1 VSAESSSEHRGWQF
15 VTNHTQV
22 LLCIARDPDVR
33 LRDVADA
40 VGITI
45 GSAQRILSDLV
56 DAGFVERQRQG
67 RRNRYV
73 VNRDAPM
80 LRHAA
85 QDGQEIGGLVE
96 LLRQDDRSRAKDSA
110 PPSRRRRQLR

>member
-1 VSAESSSEHRGWQF
+1 MSTDHTDGGWQF

-33 LRDVADA
+33 LRDIADS
-40 VGITI
+40 VGVTL
-45 GSAQRILSDLV
+45 GSAQRILADLV
-56 DAGFVERQRQG
+56 EAGYVRRERQG

-73 VNRDAPM
+73 INRDAPM

-85 QDGQEIGGLVE
+85 QEGHDIGGLLD
-96 LLRQDDRSRAKDSA
+96 LLRLEEGD
-110 PPSRRRRQLR
+110 

>member
-1 VSAESSSEHRGWQF
+1 LSTDSSNADSDRSWQF

-22 LLCIARDPDVR
+22 LLCIARDPDAR
-33 LRDVADA
+33 LRDVADS
-40 VGITI
+40 VGITV

-56 DAGFVERQRQG
+56 DAGFVQREREG

-80 LRHAA
+80 LRHVA
-85 QDGQEIGGLVE
+85 QDGQDIGGLLE
-96 LLRQDDRSRAKDSA
+96 LLRLEDAA
-110 PPSRRRRQLR
+110 G

>member
-1 VSAESSSEHRGWQF
+1 MSVNSSSESSQRGWQF

-22 LLCIARDPDVR
+22 LLCLARDPDVR
-33 LRDVADA
+33 LRDIADS
-40 VGITI
+40 VGITV

-56 DAGFVERQRQG
+56 EAGFVERERHG

-73 VNRDAPM
+73 VNRDSPM

-85 QDGQEIGGLVE
+85 QDGQDIGGLLD
-96 LLRQDDRSRAKDSA
+96 LLRRAEESD
-110 PPSRRRRQLR
+110 

>member
-1 VSAESSSEHRGWQF
+1 LSTDQSSENGERGWQF

-22 LLCIARDPDVR
+22 LLCIARDPDAR

-40 VGITI
+40 VGITV

-56 DAGFVERQRQG
+56 EAGFVERRRQG

-80 LRHAA
+80 LRHVA
-85 QDGQEIGGLVE
+85 QEGQDIGGLLE
-96 LLRQDDRSRAKDSA
+96 LLRLGDATG
-110 PPSRRRRQLR
+110 

>member
-1 VSAESSSEHRGWQF
+1 MPDTLSNEPGRGWQF

-33 LRDVADA
+33 LRDIAEA

-45 GSAQRILSDLV
+45 GSAQRILSDLIE
-56 DAGFVERQRQG
+56 AGFVERERQG

-73 VNRDAPM
+73 IHLDSPM
-80 LRHAA
+80 LRHSA
-85 QDGQEIGGLVE
+85 QHGQEIGGLLE
-96 LLRQDDRSRAKDSA
+96 LLRLDRAS
-110 PPSRRRRQLR
+110 

>member
-1 VSAESSSEHRGWQF
+1 LSTDSSNANSDRNWQF

-22 LLCIARDPDVR
+22 LLCIARDPDAR
-33 LRDVADA
+33 LRDVADS
-40 VGITI
+40 VGITV

-56 DAGFVERQRQG
+56 DAGFVQRQREG

-80 LRHAA
+80 LRHVA
-85 QDGQEIGGLVE
+85 QEGQDIGGLLE
-96 LLRQDDRSRAKDSA
+96 LLRLEDAA
-110 PPSRRRRQLR
+110 G

>member
-1 VSAESSSEHRGWQF
+1 MLSSEGSDRGWQF

-22 LLCIARDPDVR
+22 LLCIARDPEVR
-33 LRDVADA
+33 LRDIADS
-40 VGITI
+40 VGITV
-45 GSAQRILSDLV
+45 GSAQRIVADLIE
-56 DAGFVERQRQG
+56 AGFLERTREG

-73 VNRDAPM
+73 INRDSPM

-96 LLRQDDRSRAKDSA
+96 LLERDGAQ
-110 PPSRRRRQLR
+110 